1 MPARSAPSHLLDTWQ
16 SQTDAVLSRHGRFF
30 GSPALW
36 TLAALPAVIVGLSAF
51 LTVDRVVTSNA
62 GKLVATQALSNLQA
76 LDPSIIKTI
85 DVKEGQRVDKGQL
98 LATLDTTFASADV
111 DQLRSQVAAYDAQ
124 IARDRAE
131 QSGSAYTPAEVAGGR
146 EEAEAV
152 AVQRRLYRDRIAL
165 REAQTQSFDEKIAA
179 MHASISRVETEQRHL
194 LEREEIAGK
203 VEGMRSTLYKNGSSS
218 LLNMLEASDSHL
230 EIQRTLENDRN
241 SLVELQHQLSGL
253 ESDRQAAL
261 HEWSSVASQ
270 ELVDTQKLRDE
281 AAASL
286 EKALK
291 HQDLVR
297 LTSDEAAVVLTL
309 TKLSAG
315 SVLNQGDKIMTL
327 VPLSSPVEAE
337 IHFSA
342 ADIGYVR
349 PGNDATI
356 KVDAFNSFEHGTAK
370 GKVVWISE
378 GTFTTDDDSKP
389 VDPYYKARI
398 TIDETDFINVPT
410 SFRLI
415 PGMTLVAD
423 INVGK
428 RSMFKL
434 VTSTVFHGLSEA
446 LREP

>member
-1 MPARSAPSHLLDTWQ
+1 MAASSSSHLLDTWQ
-16 SQTDAVLSRHGRFF
+16 SKTDTVLSRHGRFV

-36 TLAALPAVIVGLSAF
+36 TLAALPIVIVGLSAF

-62 GKLVATQALSNLQA
+62 GKIVATQALSNLQA
-76 LDPSIIKTI
+76 LDPSIIKTV
-85 DVKEGQRVDKGQL
+85 DVKEGERVTKGQL

-111 DQLRSQVAAYDAQ
+111 DQLRNQIVAYDAQ
-124 IARDRAE
+124 IARDKAE
-131 QSGSAYTPAEVAGGR
+131 QAGEPYRPAGEADAER
-146 EEAEAV
+146 EAAV
-152 AVQRRLYRDRIAL
+152 AVQRRLYTSRMASL
-165 REAQTQSFDEKIAA
+165 TSQTRSFDEKIAG
-179 MHASISRVETEQRHL
+179 MHASITRVETEQRHL

-203 VEGMRSTLYKNGSSS
+203 IEGMRSTLYNNGSSS
-218 LLNMLEASDSHL
+218 LLNMLEASDTHL
-230 EIQRTLENDRN
+230 EIQRTMENDKN

-253 ESDRQAAL
+253 ESDRQAAI
-261 HEWSSVASQ
+261 HQWNSAAGQ
-270 ELVDTQKLRDE
+270 ELVDTQKLRDD
-281 AAASL
+281 AAAAL
-286 EKALK
+286 EKAVK

-297 LTSDEAAVVLTL
+297 LTADEPSVVLTL

-315 SVLNQGDKIMTL
+315 SVLNQGDAIMTL

-337 IHFSA
+337 IHFA
-342 ADIGYVR
+342 AGDIGFVR
-349 PGNDATI
+349 PGNDVTI

-378 GTFTTDDDSKP
+378 GTFTTDEDAKP

-398 TIDETDFINVPT
+398 SIDETNFINVPV

-415 PGMTLVAD
+415 SGMTLVAD